1 MKHMKQKSKIISV
14 LLIIITILNIL
25 NISYAGQG
33 DNIIETKE
41 QEKNLKNDNE
51 LQNLVN
57 NLKKETNLEASKEQ
71 EKNESIIQET
81 EKNELTKKEEI
92 QEEEQNKTIQ
102 EDSEENDNVLE
113 TVDESQLHIINV
125 NEEGNPIEGN
135 KYTVLKKDNL
145 NSNLVSYR
153 TGLTTNSE
161 GKINVTLCIGKFYLQ
176 QTYAVDGY
184 AVNKSLIELNFET
197 GENITLTIK
206 SQKPTL
212 KETNKTLDKQI
223 NYTEKND
230 NVVQNNVTNNSD
242 IIVTN
247 NNKDIINETNTT
259 KWNNVNNII
268 NTIDRTNLLNL
279 IKETSYSNSTQ
290 ESNSDENIDRYNKV
304 TTGMTTSDFIK
315 YINRITSN
323 SGVPILPVASR

>member
-1 MKHMKQKSKIISV
+1 MKTKNKIISI

-25 NISYAGQG
+25 NISYAGEG

-41 QEKNLKNDNE
+41 QEENLKNDKE
-51 LQNLVN
+51 LQNSVN
-57 NLKKETNLEASKEQ
+57 NLEETNLEVS
-71 EKNESIIQET
+71 NEEENVKDEVIE
-81 EKNELTKKEEI
+81 KEEGNKAV
-92 QEEEQNKTIQ
+92 QNEAT
-102 EDSEENDNVLE
+102 EENDNVIE

-125 NEEGNPIEGN
+125 DEEGNPIEGN

-176 QTYAVDGY
+176 QTHAVDGY
-184 AVNKSLIELNFET
+184 VANKSLIELNFET

-206 SQKPTL
+206 SQKPTFQ
-212 KETNKTLDKQI
+212 ETNKTLDKQI

-247 NNKDIINETNTT
+247 NNKEILNETNTT

-279 IKETSYSNSTQ
+279 IKETSYSNNTQ